1 MEIEQFRQIKRKNEK
16 TLERLI
22 ETHSKCAW
30 FLSFHAVQDVAVAA
44 PMMISAWTKVLEN
57 LFAAKEHPKES
68 FMALLAA
75 EILRMLEN
83 PPESDNAFSALDPP
97 EVHSRFRIFTAHL
110 KEIEA
115 KKRTAYLCQTFG
127 SLSTAAIAEILGCT
141 PEYAKEII
149 QDASSEIMQYAK
161 KERKSGGTDL
171 ITLSTAF
178 RSSDGKGL
186 DGIQVPVFLIASLRH
201 SMAKYANLTKNTTG
215 KEKTKMSTPAPKKK
229 KSGKTRKIIITV
241 AVVCLLAAG
250 IGFAV
255 TRLAAQ
261 NQIAAE
267 ITTTYKAEEITYGDV
282 DTTISGSGNLSPI
295 TNEILSC
302 ENPCT
307 VSTIHAAV
315 GDTVEDGDVI
325 AVVTAEITETVMN
338 EETREMTENVSE
350 EEVEIKAPCDGIVTE
365 LPVYEGDQLQA
376 GSEIAIVMGTD
387 GFTLN
392 LSVDELDIA
401 NVTIGQEV
409 TVTVD
414 AVNGT
419 YTGEVSNLSYN
430 GSSSGGTT
438 SYQIAAS
445 IDYAE
450 GIYSGMSAS
459 AEIVIE
465 SSGEGLLVPVDAVRT
480 SGDESYVYLAPSDA
494 ESGSEYTPEE
504 LTLDDLTK
512 CTVETGMSDG
522 SYIMI
527 ESDELAEGDLIILTE
542 VSTTATGSDSESS
555 SSFGGRGGM
564 GGMGGMGFGEGDFSD
579 FDPSQMPQG
588 GGFGGGMGSFG
599 G

>member
-1 MEIEQFRQIKRKNEK
+1 MDIEQFRQIKRKNEK
-16 TLERLI
+16 ALEKLM
-22 ETHSKCAW
+22 ETHIRCAW
-30 FLSFHAVQDVAVAA
+30 FLSFHAVQDTATAA
-44 PMMISAWTKVLEN
+44 PMMMEAWTRVLEK

-68 FMALLAA
+68 FKALLAA
-75 EILRMLEN
+75 EILRMLK
-83 PPESDNAFSALDPP
+83 DPP
-97 EVHSRFRIFTAHL
+97 EADSAFASLEPPAVQPRFRVFTEHL
-110 KEIEA
+110 KEIEDV
-115 KKRTAYLCQTFG
+115 KRMAYLCQTFG
-127 SLSTAAIAEILGCT
+127 SLSTAAIAEILGYT
-141 PEYAKEII
+141 IEYTKEII
-149 QDASSEIMQYAK
+149 QDASSEIMQHAK
-161 KERKSGGTDL
+161 KERKSSGTDL
-171 ITLSTAF
+171 ISLSTVF

-186 DGIQVPVFLIASLRH
+186 DGINVPVFLTASLRH
-201 SMAKYANLTKNTTG
+201 SMAKYIDLPKNTAG
-215 KEKTKMSTPAPKKK
+215 KEKIKMSSPAPKKK
-229 KSGKTRKIIITV
+229 KTSKVRKIIILVTV
-241 AVVCLLAAG
+241 ICLLAAG

-255 TRLAAQ
+255 SRLAAR

-267 ITTTYKAEEITYGDV
+267 ITTIYKAEEITYGDV
-282 DTTISGSGNLSPI
+282 DSTISGSGNLSPV

-307 VSTIHAAV
+307 VDTLHVAV
-315 GDTVEDGDVI
+315 GDTVEEGDVI
-325 AVVTAEITETVMN
+325 AVVTAMDEATREITENV
-338 EETREMTENVSE
+338 TEK
-350 EEVEIKAPCDGIVTE
+350 EVEITAPCDGLVTE
-365 LPVYEGDQLQA
+365 LPVCEGDALQA
-376 GSEIAIVMGTD
+376 GAEIAIVMGTD

-401 NVTIGQEV
+401 NVAIGQEV
-409 TVTVD
+409 NVTVD

-419 YTGEVSNLSYN
+419 YTGAVSNLSYN
-430 GSSSGGTT
+430 GSASGGTT
-438 SYQIAAS
+438 AYQITAE

-480 SGDESYVYLAPSDA
+480 SGDESYVYLAPSGA
-494 ESGSEYTPEE
+494 ESGSEYAQEE
-504 LTLDDLTK
+504 LSLEDLTK

-555 SSFGGRGGM
+555 SGFGGGSMGGFGGGMPGGM
-564 GGMGGMGFGEGDFSD
+564 GGNMDFSD